1 MASTD
6 FDASGISEASEAN
19 IRYIA
24 KNCKF
29 LTNLSIIN
37 KLHVIVC
44 IALKPHFFLVMC
56 LIHCRHHACL
66 MACIPGLPGQ

>member
-19 IRYIA
+19 IRYKA

-29 LTNLSIIN
+29 LTN
-37 KLHVIVC
+37 
-44 IALKPHFFLVMC
+44 
-56 LIHCRHHACL
+56 
-66 MACIPGLPGQ
+66 